1 VQCTM
6 VQVGKTPFT
15 PGCKLHFTPWFRF
28 FFIIYYTGFKLK
40 LAPWNQNFNSLLP
53 TLDALIYTYWCSS
66 SQWRLNHWLWCHRL
80 SIKWSQISCGFTYIN
95 SAQELPPIKFPSHC
109 FSPANLKK
117 IGLLLTAAKFLEVTK
132 LDDPVDKLKFLL
144 TTIVQVVD
152 SVCPLKSVSKKVT
165 EHLDWQRATI
175 V

>member
-1 VQCTM
+1 MKSKHQQSFAQTIALETHSSTLSGVVLHNGDLITGSDVIGC
-6 VQVGKTPFT
+6 PFSDHKFLVASLT
-15 PGCKLHFTPWFRF
+15 LTAHKKLP
-28 FFIIYYTGFKLK
+28 
-40 LAPWNQNFNSLLP
+40 S
-53 TLDALIYTYWCSS
+53 
-66 SQWRLNHWLWCHRL
+66 
-80 SIKWSQISCGFTYIN
+80 
-95 SAQELPPIKFPSHC
+95 IKFPSHC

-165 EHLDWQRATI
+165 EHLD
-175 V
+175 